1 MVGPDAP
8 PRQALIGAGSNLGDR
23 RAMLE
28 TAMAALRAHP
38 GIAAVEASSFYET
51 DPVGYTEQPLF
62 LNLAAGVET
71 TLTPEALMAAL
82 LEIEQRQGRVRTV
95 RWGPRTVDLDLLAF
109 EGEERATAALTLPHP
124 RMLERTF
131 VTVPLRELL
140 ARARFQKPCWDGL
153 RERLRDL
160 AAGNEV
166 RTLPSA

>member
-1 MVGPDAP
+1 
-8 PRQALIGAGSNLGDR
+8 
-23 RAMLE
+23 
-28 TAMAALRAHP
+28 MAVL
-38 GIAAVEASSFYET
+38 V
-51 DPVGYTEQPLF
+51 
-62 LNLAAGVET
+62 
-71 TLTPEALMAAL
+71 
-82 LEIEQRQGRVRTV
+82 EIEQRHGRVRTV

-109 EGEERATAALTLPHP
+109 EGGKRATAALTLPHP

>member
-62 LNLAAGVET
+62 LNLAIGVET
-71 TLTPEALMAAL
+71 TLTPEALMAVL
-82 LEIEQRQGRVRTV
+82 VEIEQRHGRVRTV
-95 RWGPRTVDLDLLAF
+95 RWGPRWRPVSKQA
-109 EGEERATAALTLPHP
+109 GP
-124 RMLERTF
+124 MC
-131 VTVPLRELL
+131 VLR
-140 ARARFQKPCWDGL
+140 DS
-153 RERLRDL
+153 RLR
-160 AAGNEV
+160 
-166 RTLPSA
+166 RLPQDDVEG

>member
-23 RAMLE
+23 RATLE

-82 LEIEQRQGRVRTV
+82 LEIEQRQGRVRMV

-140 ARARFQKPCWDGL
+140 GRARFQKPCWDGL
-153 RERLRDL
+153 RERLRGL

-166 RTLPSA
+166 RALPSA